1 MSYHPS
7 PMTVPIKPILTCT
20 GMQINALQRILI
32 EEFDWEIRSDEFW
45 AITGPNGCGKTT
57 LAGLLAGIRI
67 PLRGTLSYSFP
78 PELLIQAAP
87 GQLPARATDLIARVS
102 FDASQIFRGF
112 PDMYYQK
119 RFNHTEDPE
128 LPRID
133 EFVLSQ
139 LKGIDE
145 PEKLE
150 VFRRRLHG
158 LFSPAMLRR
167 SINQLSNGETKK
179 LLILLSMIRS
189 PYLLIL
195 DQPFTGLDQENRVL
209 LSQLMEELRS
219 EGVKIILICRPDEL
233 PDTITHVLDLS
244 GKKAHRYT
252 CEAFKAIPVVPVSSI
267 SSPPASTPPIY
278 LEKTSADFSV
288 AVSMKDIHIAY
299 GPAVIL
305 ENINWEIKKG
315 ERWVLSGPN
324 GSGKSTLLSLI
335 CGDHPQAYAQHLSL
349 FDRRRGTGESIWD
362 IKRKIGFL
370 SPELQVYFPR
380 EQSSLKIIL
389 SGLSDTMGLFRRTT
403 AAENEAAQNL
413 MELMGVQE
421 LADLPFRQL
430 STGEQRLV
438 LLARALIK
446 SPPLLILDEPC
457 QGLDPFHRNQ
467 FIQLVEQICNQTEQ
481 TLIYVSHYREDL
493 PLCTKLEFSLPE
505 GSSRVIH

>member
-1 MSYHPS
+1 
-7 PMTVPIKPILTCT
+7 MTVPTKPILTCT

-32 EEFDWEIRSDEFW
+32 EEFDWEIRPDEFW
-45 AITGPNGCGKTT
+45 AITGPNGCGKTL

-67 PLRGTLSYSFP
+67 PLKGSLAYSFP
-78 PELLIQAAP
+78 PGLLVQAAP
-87 GQLPARATDLIARVS
+87 GQLPARATDLISRVS

-119 RFNHTEDPE
+119 RFNHTEDPD

-133 EFVLSQ
+133 EFVLNQ
-139 LKGIDE
+139 LQGIDDI
-145 PEKLE
+145 EKLK
-150 VFRRRLHG
+150 VFHRRLHG
-158 LFSPAMLRR
+158 LFSPAMLKR

-179 LLILLSMIRS
+179 LLILLSLVKA

-195 DQPFTGLDQENRVL
+195 DQPFTGLDQENRML
-209 LSQLMEELRS
+209 LSQLMEELRA
-219 EGVKIILICRPDEL
+219 EGIKIILICRPDEL
-233 PDTITHVLDLS
+233 PDTITHVLDLT
-244 GKKAHRYT
+244 GKKACSYT
-252 CEAFKAIPVVPVSSI
+252 YEAFSALPAVVPG
-267 SSPPASTPPIY
+267 STSGLHAPTRPIH
-278 LEKTSADFSV
+278 LEKTSADFAL
-288 AVSMKDIHIAY
+288 AVSMKNIHIAY
-299 GPAVIL
+299 GSAVIL
-305 ENINWEIKKG
+305 NNIQWEIKKG

-335 CGDHPQAYAQHLSL
+335 CGDHPQAYAQNLSL

-362 IKRKIGFL
+362 IKKKIGFL

-403 AAENEAAQNL
+403 EAENEAARNL
-413 MELMGVQE
+413 MELMGVEQ
-421 LADLPFRQL
+421 LADLPFREL
-430 STGEQRLV
+430 STGEQRLI

-446 SPPLLILDEPC
+446 NPPLLILDEPC

-467 FIQLVEQICNQTEQ
+467 FIQLVEQICAQTEQ

-505 GSSRVIH
+505 GNSRMIH